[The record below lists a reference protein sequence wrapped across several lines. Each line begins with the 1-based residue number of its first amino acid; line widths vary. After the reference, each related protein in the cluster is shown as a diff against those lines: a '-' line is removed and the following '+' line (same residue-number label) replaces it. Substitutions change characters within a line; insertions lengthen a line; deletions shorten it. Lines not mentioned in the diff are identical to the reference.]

1 MAASKG
7 WLQMENGDA
16 VQYTACAA
24 LSTSPVLEQCPS
36 NRTSH
41 IRHEAAIPRLQNEAS
56 LLS

>member
-24 LSTSPVLEQCPS
+24 LSTSPVLEQC
-36 NRTSH
+36 RTSR
-41 IRHEAAIPRLQNEAS
+41 IRHEAPIPRLQNEAP